1 MIRME
6 ANTGVGTTLVKV
18 TFILLAVVAVYYLY
32 RYLFGAPSASS
43 AVVISGK
50 QKADVESSG
59 AVTIPASSLPPVY
72 EGGEFTVS
80 MWLYIQ
86 NWNYRLG
93 FNKHILSIGGP
104 NFDTLRVFL
113 APDKNTLK
121 VRVHTREAGQITE
134 QAVGDSLSKAGAA
147 DFFGKMQTGADMIEG
162 TNASSCD
169 LKDIDLQRWINVT
182 VSLNGRSCDVYLD
195 GKLARSCV
203 LPSFYKVDSAGY
215 QVNVLSNGGFGGYIA
230 NTAFYSTAL
239 SPDDVYKNYMQGPE
253 PIGTFVDWIKSFFR
267 PSRIV

>member
-1 MIRME
+1 ME
-6 ANTGVGTTLVKV
+6 ASTGVGNTLVQV
-18 TFILLAVVAVYYLY
+18 VFILLAIAAVYYLY
-32 RYLFGAPSASS
+32 RYLFGGPASTA
-43 AVVISGK
+43 AVLIDGK
-50 QKADVESSG
+50 QKADVEASG
-59 AVTIPASSLPPVY
+59 TIVIPASSLPPIY
-72 EGGEFTVS
+72 EGGELTIS

-93 FNKHILSIGGP
+93 FNKHILSIGGQ

-121 VRVHTREAGQITE
+121 VRVHTREAGQVTE
-134 QAVGDSLSKAGAA
+134 QAIGDSLTKAGAS

-162 TNASSCD
+162 SNASNCD
-169 LKDIDLQRWINVT
+169 LKDIDMQRWINVT
-182 VSLNGRSCDVYLD
+182 LSLNGRSCDVYLD

-215 QVNVLSNGGFGGYIA
+215 QVTVLGNGGFGGLIA
-230 NTAFYSTAL
+230 NTTLYGNAL

-253 PIGTFVDWIKSFFR
+253 PISTFTEWIKSFFR